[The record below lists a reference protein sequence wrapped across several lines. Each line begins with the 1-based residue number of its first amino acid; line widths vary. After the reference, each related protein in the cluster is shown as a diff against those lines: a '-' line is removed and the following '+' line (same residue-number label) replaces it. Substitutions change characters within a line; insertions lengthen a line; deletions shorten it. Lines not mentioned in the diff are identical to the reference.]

1 VVEPLLI
8 LRDVR
13 HDDVDAYL
21 RMRADPVMMAE
32 LGGPRPRA
40 EVLEKVQRD
49 VLTAESGQAWILMV
63 VPEGTEDVAGSV
75 VVWTNR
81 DHDKPFSEIG
91 WMILPEYQ
99 GQGLAKASVRVV
111 LDRARRE
118 DRWGV
123 IHAYPSVTNGPSN
136 GVCRALG
143 FVLVG
148 EEPIE
153 FVGQHF
159 VSNHWRVDPGVV

>member
-1 VVEPLLI
+1 
-8 LRDVR
+8 
-13 HDDVDAYL
+13 
-21 RMRADPVMMAE
+21 MMAE

-49 VLTAESGQAWILMV
+49 VLSAKSGEAWILMV
-63 VPEGTEDVAGSV
+63 VPDGTEDVAGSV

-81 DHDKPFSEIG
+81 DHGEPFSEIG

-99 GQGLAKASVRVV
+99 GQGLAKASVGAV
-111 LDRARRE
+111 LERARRE

-123 IHAYPSVTNGPSN
+123 IHAFPSVTNGPSN
-136 GVCRALG
+136 GVCRALD

-153 FVGQHF
+153 FAGEQF
-159 VSNHWRVDPGVV
+159 VSNHWRVDPGAV